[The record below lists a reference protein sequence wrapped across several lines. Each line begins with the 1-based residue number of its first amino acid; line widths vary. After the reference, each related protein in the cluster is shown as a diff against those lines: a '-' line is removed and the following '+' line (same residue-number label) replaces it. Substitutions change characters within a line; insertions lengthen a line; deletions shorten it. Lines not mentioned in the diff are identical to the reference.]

1 MLKGVTEIFRRKRYI
16 QKDGTWLPC
25 DNDITKNVSDVF
37 YRLNSNGIGAHY
49 DYAPFGAVTRTHSD
63 SSASFDIV
71 SLNPF
76 RFSSEYYDS
85 ELDLVY
91 YNYRHYS
98 PSLGRF
104 LSRDPIEEQGGL
116 NLYACVKNNINNYDV
131 TGRQCCVIIIH
142 PGSYPKKESDVG
154 HAILDC
160 GANGYVSYFPNEE
173 EGKKGI
179 GRWPGNN
186 HSKEDDETYYGI
198 SFGDFGTGNTIT
210 IPGYTGKVTRQCL
223 PDCIDADKASPVI
236 DRLLKATSHWDFND
250 SNCVDM
256 VMSVL
261 RETLVQSKPKCDPC
275 YTSWDILAKRA
286 EIQIP
291 EDVSRMVAELKEN
304 GCKRYK
310 CVFDPLGWL
319 FKKG

>member
-1 MLKGVTEIFRRKRYI
+1 MTM
-16 QKDGTWLPC
+16 
-25 DNDITKNVSDVF
+25 KNVCEPFNTSGNLSK
-37 YRLNSNGIGAHY
+37 YYG
-49 DYAPFGAVTRTHSD
+49 YAPFGAV
-63 SSASFDIV
+63 SSS
-71 SLNPF
+71 SGTNQPF
-76 RFSSEYYDS
+76 QWSSEVYDS

-104 LSRDPIEEQGGL
+104 LSRDPIAEQGGL

-250 SNCVDM
+250 SNCADM